1 MLKLASTL
9 PTLLPLAT
17 IHITSA
23 DEGSQIIGD
32 VHQNVDDFQDVYVCI
47 GTTCYSLE
55 AGTSISKTA
64 KEILRQKYPN
74 DTPVPE
80 EWIIGNISGIMSD
93 QTTEIVLERT
103 WTHLR
108 STYGHVTIQMVLP

>member
-1 MLKLASTL
+1 MLKPAGTL
-9 PTLLPLAT
+9 PTLLSLAT
-17 IHITSA
+17 IHITTP

-47 GTTCYSLE
+47 GTRAYSLD
-55 AGTSISKTA
+55 AGTSISNTA

-80 EWIIGNISGIMSD
+80 EWIISNISGIMGD
-93 QTTEIVLERT
+93 QATEYVLERT

-108 STYGHVTIQMVLP
+108 STYGHITIQMVLP